1 MILPDAEKSI
11 PNATAACDV
20 EVEAVEEDNLEL
32 AIVILPDAQK
42 MMLRSDRT
50 SLVSVLKSG
59 TSEEDPE
66 KRLVS
71 ESREQNISK
80 NKKIEVEA
88 TTKDDKKHEKI
99 LDRALKFTVPGT
111 RIDVKKNVGNKGD
124 HQNHT
129 LELAPPPPPPRGC
142 KGVQEI
148 FGRTTHW

>member
-88 TTKDDKKHEKI
+88 TTKDDKKQEKI
-99 LDRALKFTVPGT
+99 LDRALKFTVPRT
-111 RIDVKKNVGNKGD
+111 RIEVKKM
-124 HQNHT
+124 
-129 LELAPPPPPPRGC
+129 
-142 KGVQEI
+142 
-148 FGRTTHW
+148 

>member
-59 TSEEDPE
+59 TSEKDPE

-80 NKKIEVEA
+80 NKKI
-88 TTKDDKKHEKI
+88 
-99 LDRALKFTVPGT
+99 
-111 RIDVKKNVGNKGD
+111 
-124 HQNHT
+124 
-129 LELAPPPPPPRGC
+129 RG
-142 KGVQEI
+142 
-148 FGRTTHW
+148 RSYN

>member
-71 ESREQNISK
+71 GLCPLIG
-80 NKKIEVEA
+80 
-88 TTKDDKKHEKI
+88 
-99 LDRALKFTVPGT
+99 FT
-111 RIDVKKNVGNKGD
+111 GD
-124 HQNHT
+124 
-129 LELAPPPPPPRGC
+129 PPPLQKC
-142 KGVQEI
+142 AKLQ
-148 FGRTTHW
+148 